1 MRATPQVFIGPT
13 ALILECLFEPRYDE
27 HMKAWRWHEMMVQAD
42 PGYLSKI
49 AARQAWKRAVGIG
62 QEGLCRA

>member
-1 MRATPQVFIGPT
+1 MNNIFTTTDTEIFMEALFGAPQQDAHMR
-13 ALILECLFEPRYDE
+13 
-27 HMKAWRWHEMMVQAD
+27 AWRWHEMMVQAD

-49 AARQAWKRAVGIG
+49 TARQAWKRAVGIG